1 MIDTSRKVINFA
13 FSLTFS
19 LLFCFFFFCPD
30 IGHYVGIVSKN
41 WELGGILLQEKL
53 QISKHG
59 YMGNNEET
67 PNRYKP
73 NIGYYMK
80 KVKKQFTN
88 LGKLI

>member
-13 FSLTFS
+13 FSLNFS
-19 LLFCFFFFCPD
+19 LLFFFFHFCPN
-30 IGHYVGIVSKN
+30 IEHYVGIVSKT
-41 WELGGILLQEKL
+41 WELGGILLQEL

-59 YMGNNEET
+59 YVGNNEET

-80 KVKKQFTN
+80 KVKKQLTN

>member
-1 MIDTSRKVINFA
+1 
-13 FSLTFS
+13 
-19 LLFCFFFFCPD
+19 
-30 IGHYVGIVSKN
+30 VGIVSKI